1 MGFRPIV
8 ATEVLA
14 IVLAAMCFAGAL
26 GVVYSKHLNRQRY
39 IELSEVQSLIDD
51 LDIEWS
57 RLQIEESTFSR
68 HGLVEKIETQRLDMV
83 FPEGDSVIV
92 VTQP

>member
-1 MGFRPIV
+1 MSIRPVV
-8 ATEVLA
+8 ATEILA
-14 IVLAAMCFAGAL
+14 IVLAALCFAGAL
-26 GVVYSKHLNRQRY
+26 GVVYSKHLSRQRY
-39 IELSEVQSLIDD
+39 IELSEVQSIIDD

-68 HGLVEKIETQRLDMV
+68 HGLVEKIATQRLDMV
-83 FPEGDSVIV
+83 FPEGNSVIV